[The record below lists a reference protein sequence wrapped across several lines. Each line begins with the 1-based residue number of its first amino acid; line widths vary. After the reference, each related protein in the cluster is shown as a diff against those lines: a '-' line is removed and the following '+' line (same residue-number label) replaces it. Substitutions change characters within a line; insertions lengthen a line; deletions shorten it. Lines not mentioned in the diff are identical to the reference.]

1 MRYQRI
7 TTRGEPIDLGYRG
20 ENNATTI
27 AFNIPDDW
35 QEGVVQ
41 LYVLRM
47 NDTEAY
53 VPGGFYVENGY
64 AYWLVSSADTAVVG
78 RGLAQYCTVKDGAII
93 KTMSFTTITKA
104 SAGVLDIDVPE
115 PQKSVLEAAL
125 ETASEFAARAESSA
139 DSAQQTAQS
148 VSEEVDRAE
157 AAADR
162 AEQAIYNWFSVSINE
177 NTGHLMVTEN
187 ERGD

>member
-1 MRYQRI
+1 MRIQRI

-20 ENNATTI
+20 ENNATQI
-27 AFNIPDDW
+27 EFDIPDDW

-41 LYVLRM
+41 LFVLRM

-53 VPGGFYVENGY
+53 VPSGFYVENGY

-78 RGLAQYCTVKDGAII
+78 RGLAQYCSIKDGTII
-93 KTMSFTTITKA
+93 KTRSFTTVTKA

-125 ETASEFAARAESSA
+125 ETASEFAARAQT
-139 DSAQQTAQS
+139 SAQNAQES
-148 VSEEVDRAE
+148 VQDASGEADRAE
-157 AAADR
+157 DAADR
-162 AEQAIYNWFSVSINE
+162 AEQAVYNWFSVSINE